1 MLCWGFQQLLD
12 RQHGKSLYVRLSTR
26 RIEQVSLESTPER
39 RRQVLSGGYWVRD
52 YRGERDYA
60 NKTRVHIFATGVM
73 LPEAL
78 HASDAVREDE
88 VYANVINVTSPDLLF
103 ADWLRTSGN
112 GAPSYLDEL
121 IPSAE
126 HGVPAISVIDGHP
139 LTLGWLGGALGCPMI
154 PLGVVSFGES
164 GSIQALYH
172 KHHIDVEAIVEGIAR
187 LLVKR

>member
-1 MLCWGFQQLLD
+1 L
-12 RQHGKSLYVRLSTR
+12 R
-26 RIEQVSLESTPER
+26 
-39 RRQVLSGGYWVRD
+39 
-52 YRGERDYA
+52 
-60 NKTRVHIFATGVM
+60 
-73 LPEAL
+73 
-78 HASDAVREDE
+78 ASDAVREDE

-103 ADWLRTSGN
+103 TDWLHTSGN

-126 HGVPAISVIDGHP
+126 RGVPAISVIDGHP
-139 LTLGWLGGALGCPMI
+139 LTLGWLGGALGCPML

-187 LLVKR
+187 LLVRR